1 MLKREQKHPSH
12 DLLLARRMVEELEEV
27 EILED
32 LKWDPL
38 ICKWVLLC
46 RLSTD
51 VKDNEVVLGSTNW
64 YVHIEDGYPWGGIKF
79 FPAKED
85 GLKGTFPH
93 QNYNDVS
100 ESENLW
106 TNGNICLDTSYKKL
120 RQLGLDDE
128 PYDFESRLVWHF
140 ERALSWLKE
149 AARGT
154 LKNPG
159 DPYELPHFNHNL
171 HTVVFNEDYESFL
184 KWKKRKV
191 CYGLMEFLFYK
202 KDDGKPFVIAPTRF
216 LNIDGKEVYKPNW
229 GYGISNIKSKSQTLT
244 GGWIILNEVPIIFPW
259 QAPMN
264 WGELKEACASQGID
278 IMDNIKNLSI
288 KLRDGKSHYILIGFP
303 VPERV
308 NGNSKQIHWQPIL
321 LPILSNI
328 TGRIKGFRNSEK
340 FNWLRDLN
348 ITFRNNNNIYWLNSE
363 NWHDGELFNRGRLE
377 RRVRVSSI
385 LQLGAGAVGSM
396 LSELL
401 IRSGQK
407 EITIMD
413 DDILEAGNIVRN
425 TLTLEDVLQF
435 KVDKLKDRLHNISP
449 HSKVD
454 GIREK
459 FPPSMTE
466 KPIDYEKFDVILDC
480 TGEDGTLYNLS
491 KISFEKSKTFL
502 SVSLGYEAKR
512 LFVFYS
518 NGRKFNHATFVQLIQ
533 PWLGKEKSGTEH
545 IDFPREGIG
554 CWHPVFPARADDV
567 WLMVSTAFKSIERA
581 ILGNGNKPTLLVYE
595 QEWERD
601 LFKGI
606 TLVSQEVHDE

>member
-1 MLKREQKHPSH
+1 
-12 DLLLARRMVEELEEV
+12 MVEELEEV

-38 ICKWVLLC
+38 IDRWVLLC

-51 VKDNEVVLGSTNW
+51 VENTEVVPGSTNW
-64 YVHIEDGYPWGGIKF
+64 YVHIENGYPWGAIKF
-79 FPAKED
+79 FPAKMD

-93 QNYNDVS
+93 QNYNGESDS
-100 ESENLW
+100 EHLW
-106 TNGNICLDTSYKKL
+106 TKGNLCLDTSYKKL

-128 PYDFESRLVWHF
+128 PYDLESRLVWHF

-159 DPYELPHFNHNL
+159 DPYELPHFNHDL

-184 KWKKRKV
+184 KWQKRNFSF
-191 CYGLMEFLFYK
+191 GLAEFLFYK
-202 KDDGKPFVIAPTRF
+202 NEENKPFVIAPTNF
-216 LNIDGKEVYKPNW
+216 LSINGKEVYKPNW
-229 GYGISNIKSKSQTLT
+229 GYGISNIKSKSQLST
-244 GGWIILNEVPIIFPW
+244 GGWIILNEVPIISPW
-259 QAPMN
+259 QAPTN
-264 WGELKEACASQGID
+264 WGELKEACAAQGID
-278 IMDNIKNLSI
+278 LMDNIKNLSI
-288 KLRDGKSHYILIGFP
+288 KLRDGKPHFILIGFP

-308 NGNSKQIHWQPIL
+308 NGNAEQIHWQPIL
-321 LPILSNI
+321 LPKLSNI
-328 TGRIKGFRNSEK
+328 TGRVKGFRDLEK

-348 ITFRNNNNIYWLNSE
+348 TTFRNNNKIHWLNSE

-377 RRVRVSSI
+377 QEVRASSI

-413 DDILEAGNIVRN
+413 DDLLEAGNIVRN

-435 KVDKLKDRLHNISP
+435 KVDKLKDRLHHISP
-449 HSKVD
+449 HSKVQ
-454 GIREK
+454 GIRK
-459 FPPSMTE
+459 RFPPPKTE
-466 KPIDYEKFDVILDC
+466 QPIDYEKFNVILDC

-491 KISFEKSKTFL
+491 KISFEKPKTFL
-502 SVSLGYEAKR
+502 SISLGYEARR

-518 NGRKFNHATFVQLIQ
+518 NGREFNHGTFVQLIQ
-533 PWLGKEKSGTEH
+533 PWIEKEKSETEH
-545 IDFPREGIG
+545 IEFPRKGIG

-581 ILGNGNKPTLLVYE
+581 ILGDDNKQTLLVYE
-595 QEWERD
+595 QKWERD

-606 TLVSQEVHDE
+606 TLVNQEVYNE